1 MQLQHTFTAPRLGA
15 SVPTLPRLSR
25 HAGFWAVSFSFL
37 AVTAFST
44 APSALYGLYERQLH
58 LSSLTITLVYAV
70 YALGV
75 VASLLFVG
83 HLSDWYGRRAV
94 LIPAVAL
101 AAVAALVFISW
112 KSLPALI
119 VARILS
125 GMALGGSA
133 ATAAAYITD
142 LDSGTDGVPTRRAG
156 TVATTANVGGLA
168 LGPLVSGLLARYVPD
183 GLTLPYLVTLA
194 ALVIALFALAIAPE
208 GHAPVQPRPR
218 YRPQRLSAPESAR
231 GVFFAAAA
239 AVFVTFSADG
249 LLAGLSGTFLAGPL
263 HHPSPALT
271 GLAIFLTFGSG
282 VVVQTTTTS
291 WSIRRLVATA
301 IVMITVGLGVFVA
314 SAWTA
319 PPSLAL
325 FLIGGALV
333 GGGVGGIFR
342 GSLGVVLSTSG
353 PEDRAGALATFFMAG
368 YVGVSLPVLGIGVA
382 LQYLSPKVTLLIFG
396 LAVGLGTLTA
406 APTLLRHPDSGH

>member
-1 MQLQHTFTAPRLGA
+1 MEHALNTPALRT
-15 SVPTLPRLSR
+15 SSPTLPRLSR
-25 HAGFWAVSFSFL
+25 RTGFWAVAFSFL

-44 APSALYGLYERQLH
+44 TPSALYGIYERQLD

-101 AAVAALVFISW
+101 AAAAALVFISW

-119 VARILS
+119 VARILT
-125 GMALGGSA
+125 GIALGASA
-133 ATAAAYITD
+133 AAATAYITD
-142 LDSGTDGVPTRRAG
+142 LDSGPDGMPTRRAG
-156 TVATTANVGGLA
+156 IVATTANVGGLA
-168 LGPLVSGLLARYVPD
+168 VGPLVSGFLARYAPD
-183 GLTLPYLVTLA
+183 GLTLPYLVALA
-194 ALVIALFALAIAPE
+194 ALVIALLALAIAPE
-208 GHAPVQPRPR
+208 GHPPVRPRPR
-218 YRPQRLSAPESAR
+218 YRPQRLSAPENAR
-231 GVFFAAAA
+231 GRFFAATA
-239 AVFVTFSADG
+239 AVFVTFSAGG
-249 LLAGLSGTFLAGPL
+249 LLAGLSGTLLAGPL
-263 HHPSPALT
+263 RHPSPALT

-282 VVVQTTTTS
+282 VVLQTTTTS
-291 WSIRRLVATA
+291 WPIGRLVATG
-301 IVMITVGLGVFVA
+301 IGMITVGLGVLVA

-325 FLIGGALV
+325 FLTGGALV
-333 GGGVGGIFR
+333 GGGIGGIFR
-342 GSLGVVLSTSG
+342 GSLGVIIATSG

-382 LQYLSPKVTLLIFG
+382 LQYFSPRVTLLAFG
-396 LAVGLGTLTA
+396 LAVAAATLAA
-406 APTLLRHPDSGH
+406 APRLLREESAR

>member
-1 MQLQHTFTAPRLGA
+1 MELQHALSTPVFRT
-15 SVPTLPRLSR
+15 SVRSRPRLSR
-25 HAGFWAVSFSFL
+25 RTGFWAAAFSFL

-44 APSALYGLYERQLH
+44 TPSALYGLYERQLH

-75 VASLLFVG
+75 VASLLLAG

-94 LIPAVAL
+94 LIPAVGF
-101 AAVAALVFISW
+101 AATAALVFISW

-119 VARILS
+119 AARVLT
-125 GMALGGSA
+125 GLALG
-133 ATAAAYITD
+133 ATAAAATAYLTD
-142 LDSGTDGVPTRRAG
+142 LDSGPDGVPTRRAG
-156 TVATTANVGGLA
+156 IVATTANVGGLA
-168 LGPLVSGLLARYVPD
+168 LGPLVSGLLARYLHD

-208 GHAPVQPRPR
+208 GHPPLQPRPR
-218 YRPQRLSAPESAR
+218 YRPQRLSAPENAR
-231 GVFFAAAA
+231 GRFFAAIT
-239 AVFVTFSADG
+239 AVFVTFSAGG

-291 WSIRRLVATA
+291 WPIRRLVAIGIA
-301 IVMITVGLGVFVA
+301 MITVGLSVFVA
-314 SAWTA
+314 SAWTT

-325 FLIGGALV
+325 FLIGGAIV
-333 GGGVGGIFR
+333 GGGIGGIFR
-342 GSLGVVLSTSG
+342 GSLAVVISTSG
-353 PEDRAGALATFFMAG
+353 PEDRASALATFFMAG
-368 YVGVSLPVLGIGVA
+368 YVGVSLPVLGIGLA
-382 LQYLSPKVTLLIFG
+382 LQYFTPRVTLLAFG
-396 LAVGLGTLTA
+396 LAVGAATLAA
-406 APTLLRHPDSGH
+406 APRLLREESSR